1 MKHQDKKIEEKVEEA
16 LNFYGKER
24 YQSNPFMY
32 TRIQQQ
38 MQNEADDER
47 EVQRFWAWKPVL
59 AAVMIVLN
67 ATVVYQSF
75 QVDEGDLSAEISS
88 VYEIEGSEDM
98 YYNDYSNN

>member
-16 LNFYGKER
+16 LHYYGKER
-24 YQSNPFMY
+24 YESNPFMY

-38 MQNEADDER
+38 LRNEADDEK

-88 VYEIEGSEDM
+88 VYEIEGNERM
-98 YYNDYSNN
+98 YYDDYSNN